1 MKAVKYSMRD
11 KESLQDST
19 FVNTKG
25 VKSDDE
31 ILKGGLKMIATN
43 LRPDS
48 VLQRRC
54 LLRCSKCSYLLR
66 IGIKSFK

>member
-1 MKAVKYSMRD
+1 MKAVKYSIRD

-48 VLQRRC
+48 VL
-54 LLRCSKCSYLLR
+54 
-66 IGIKSFK
+66 